1 MDSLAVEKEKAAKK
15 AAEKRAARKADT
27 ESVLS
32 TNGRRR
38 LKELDTQLEGAED
51 KGHPK
56 EIMAATLK
64 RERERDKAKAFDDEL
79 RRQDDKERK
88 QRERIRGTAARER

>member
-15 AAEKRAARKADT
+15 AAEKRAARRADT

-32 TNGRRR
+32 INGKRR
-38 LKELDTQLEGAED
+38 LKELDTQLEAAED

-56 EIMAATLK
+56 EIMSATLK
-64 RERERDKAKAFDDEL
+64 RERERDKARAFDDEL
-79 RRQDDKERK
+79 RRQDD
-88 QRERIRGTAARER
+88 RERIRGTAVRER